1 MALKYF
7 PLSKFPNLVKS
18 GFKKTSDADTGYNCY
33 AHALHSDSEW
43 CDDFHSWPDNVPR
56 EYSIDAYAAMIVE
69 HGFEECDSND
79 FEKGH
84 EKIVLF
90 AKDGLPQH
98 AARQL
103 SKKKWTSKLGR
114 KMDIEHEIDAF
125 KGSMYGEPVRYFKR
139 KT

>member
-90 AKDGLPQH
+90 AKARTSTACCTTAIKKEMDQQTWRKDGY
-98 AARQL
+98 R
-103 SKKKWTSKLGR
+103 TR
-114 KMDIEHEIDAF
+114 D
-125 KGSMYGEPVRYFKR
+125 
-139 KT
+139 